1 MFLTGLTH
9 RRRLFNVA
17 MRWLTDRPR
26 PDDARV
32 VTEIFVYEGLV
43 AVAEARRFMGDV
55 YRGAFGPTLGSRR
68 IRYKHEL
75 RELAL
80 EAIGQPTPRQYE
92 MMEAYHANPE
102 MFFRRMPIDGELY
115 FGGEGQLVGGYRI
128 KRPRRVAE
136 KASRRFADHL
146 GDLIRARAS
155 ELAQRRASATGRTLA
170 ELGHSPEDE
179 EREFIEA
186 EAWLSDRFRD
196 GTIRLPT
203 AAMHI
208 DDVVGFKVIG
218 APDELARAEAVIEA
232 HPATTIYEREKHSGN
247 YNAVNLLV
255 DLELPPDDEIVARYQ
270 DLDWSYVAGRG
281 LTPGQLTAGLPAF
294 VEGSADTVR
303 IELILTSFDEFLES
317 ELGRCIH
324 EYRVLEQRSRRDY
337 RGRMA
342 KNAEFIIEYLLAV
355 AFSPTVE
362 IDEIPVKMW
371 GQYLPE
377 TLSAA
382 TRLLMGVEPTGLISP
397 DTVDP

>member
-17 MRWLTDRPR
+17 MRWLTDQPR
-26 PDDARV
+26 PEDARA
-32 VTEIFVYEGLV
+32 VTDIFVYEGLV
-43 AVAEARRFMGDV
+43 AVAEARHFMAEV
-55 YRGAFGPTLGSRR
+55 YRGAFGPTLGAQR
-68 IRYKHEL
+68 IVYKHEL

-80 EAIGQPTPRQYE
+80 EAIGTPTPRQYE

-102 MFFRRMPIDGELY
+102 AYFRRMPIDGEMY

-136 KASRRFADHL
+136 KASRRLADHL
-146 GDLIRARAS
+146 GGLIRTRAEELAAHRAS
-155 ELAQRRASATGRTLA
+155 REGRAMGELRP
-170 ELGHSPEDE
+170 SPGEE

-196 GTIRLPT
+196 GTMRLPT
-203 AAMHI
+203 EAMHI
-208 DDVVGFKVIG
+208 DDLVGFKVIG
-218 APDELARAEAVIEA
+218 SPEELERAEQVIAA
-232 HPATTIYEREKHSGN
+232 HPKTTIYERELHSGA

-255 DLELPPDDEIVARYQ
+255 DLELPTDDEIVGRHRS
-270 DLDWSYVAGRG
+270 LDWSFAAGRG
-281 LTPGQLTAGLPAF
+281 LTTEQLAAGLPTF
-294 VEGSADTVR
+294 VEGSADTIR

-324 EYRVLEQRSRRDY
+324 EYRVLEQRARRDY

-342 KNAEFIIEYLLAV
+342 KNAEFIIEFLLAV

-377 TLSAA
+377 TLSNA
-382 TRLLMGVEPTGLISP
+382 TRRLLGVEQSGLISP
-397 DTVDP
+397 GHVGD